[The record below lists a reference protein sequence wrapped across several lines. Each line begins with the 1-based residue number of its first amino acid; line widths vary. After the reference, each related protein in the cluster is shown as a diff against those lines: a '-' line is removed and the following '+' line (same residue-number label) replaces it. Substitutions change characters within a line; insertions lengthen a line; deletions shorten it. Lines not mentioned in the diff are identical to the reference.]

1 VLSRL
6 APKASEFAESFSK
19 PARLPLTG
27 FQKWW
32 RCAAL
37 ISKDNFSSE
46 TYFPDF
52 KTSEM
57 LIAGFKSSRA
67 TPRHLSSNR
76 GKDFELTRFEHLSV
90 NSKAFGAI
98 NSV

>member
-19 PARLPLTG
+19 PARSPLTG

-32 RCAAL
+32 CCAARF
-37 ISKDNFSSE
+37 SKENYSSE

-57 LIAGFKSSRA
+57 LLAGFKSSRA
-67 TPRHLSSNR
+67 TPRHL
-76 GKDFELTRFEHLSV
+76 
-90 NSKAFGAI
+90 
-98 NSV
+98 